1 MSKVQPRTLS
11 GFMELLPAPQQQMER
26 IMEILRRTYSF
37 GNPGNVLEHKG
48 AVLNLSGATLTWNGV
63 ELELTRNELRIL
75 ELLFSQ
81 AGRPV
86 SRDAIMTKLWES
98 DSFVDDNTLT
108 VNITRLRKK
117 LEAAGLVD
125 FIITRKGLGYMV

>member
-1 MSKVQPRTLS
+1 MFTVRVLS
-11 GFMELLPAPQQQMER
+11 STKLSLSHSFVIMASLDTGLPA
-26 IMEILRRTYSF
+26 
-37 GNPGNVLEHKG
+37 
-48 AVLNLSGATLTWNGV
+48 
-63 ELELTRNELRIL
+63 
-75 ELLFSQ
+75 
-81 AGRPV
+81 
-86 SRDAIMTKLWES
+86 WES

>member
-1 MSKVQPRTLS
+1 M
-11 GFMELLPAPQQQMER
+11 
-26 IMEILRRTYSF
+26 
-37 GNPGNVLEHKG
+37 EHKG

>member
-1 MSKVQPRTLS
+1 MAKMTPRTLS

-37 GNPGNVLEHKG
+37 GNPGNILEHKG
-48 AVLNLSGATLTWNGV
+48 VVLNLSGATLTWNGM

-117 LEAAGLVD
+117 LEAAGLAD

>member
-1 MSKVQPRTLS
+1 M
-11 GFMELLPAPQQQMER
+11 
-26 IMEILRRTYSF
+26 
-37 GNPGNVLEHKG
+37 
-48 AVLNLSGATLTWNGV
+48 TWNG
-63 ELELTRNELRIL
+63 EETELTRNELRIL

-81 AGRPV
+81 AGKPV